1 MSFRGGNRGGGWR
14 GGRGGSREAHKPPP
28 AKKVR
33 TEVRTHYMFLRIL
46 NLQLLIQEK
55 KVVFFIKMSVTVA
68 FIVYFDTSMKIHRNR
83 SKQTSNF
90 IEKKKIRICEN
101 M

>member
-33 TEVRTHYMFLRIL
+33 TEVRTHY
-46 NLQLLIQEK
+46 
-55 KVVFFIKMSVTVA
+55 
-68 FIVYFDTSMKIHRNR
+68 IHTCFYG
-83 SKQTSNF
+83 S
-90 IEKKKIRICEN
+90 
-101 M
+101 

>member
-68 FIVYFDTSMKIHRNR
+68 FYSVL
-83 SKQTSNF
+83 
-90 IEKKKIRICEN
+90 
-101 M
+101 

>member
-33 TEVRTHYMFLRIL
+33 TEVRTHDYIHVFTNPKFSRKRLSFWDSGFFDQNVSNICIL
-46 NLQLLIQEK
+46 
-55 KVVFFIKMSVTVA
+55 
-68 FIVYFDTSMKIHRNR
+68 
-83 SKQTSNF
+83 
-90 IEKKKIRICEN
+90 
-101 M
+101 

>member
-33 TEVRTHYMFLRIL
+33 TEVRTHCMFLRNL
-46 NLQLLIQEK
+46 NFQFPIVFSRKKLSFSSKCQL
-55 KVVFFIKMSVTVA
+55 TWH
-68 FIVYFDTSMKIHRNR
+68 FIVYFDTSMKIYRNR
-83 SKQTSNF
+83 SNQTSNF
-90 IEKKKIRICEN
+90 IE
-101 M
+101 

>member
-33 TEVRTHYMFLRIL
+33 TEVRTHYMLTRIL
-46 NLQLLIQEK
+46 NFILIVFLRK
-55 KVVFFIKMSVTVA
+55 KVVI
-68 FIVYFDTSMKIHRNR
+68 FDQNVSYLGM
-83 SKQTSNF
+83 
-90 IEKKKIRICEN
+90 
-101 M
+101 

>member
-33 TEVRTHYMFLRIL
+33 TEVSTHYMFLRIL
-46 NLQLLIQEK
+46 NFLLAI
-55 KVVFFIKMSVTVA
+55 VFLIKMSVIFA
-68 FIVYFDTSMKIHRNR
+68 FWNVF
-83 SKQTSNF
+83 
-90 IEKKKIRICEN
+90 
-101 M
+101 

>member
-46 NLQLLIQEK
+46 NFQIP
-55 KVVFFIKMSVTVA
+55 FFFA
-68 FIVYFDTSMKIHRNR
+68 
-83 SKQTSNF
+83 
-90 IEKKKIRICEN
+90 
-101 M
+101 

>member
-33 TEVRTHYMFLRIL
+33 TEVRTHYKHVFTNPEISIC
-46 NLQLLIQEK
+46 NCFFNKE
-55 KVVFFIKMSVTVA
+55 VVFLIKMSVIFA
-68 FIVYFDTSMKIHRNR
+68 FCNEF
-83 SKQTSNF
+83 
-90 IEKKKIRICEN
+90 
-101 M
+101 

>member
-46 NLQLLIQEK
+46 NFLFAIVFFK
-55 KVVFFIKMSVTVA
+55 KEVVFLIKMSFIFA
-68 FIVYFDTSMKIHRNR
+68 FCNVF
-83 SKQTSNF
+83 
-90 IEKKKIRICEN
+90 
-101 M
+101 

>member
-46 NLQLLIQEK
+46 NFLLVLIVFFKK
-55 KVVFFIKMSVTVA
+55 KVVFFIKMLP
-68 FIVYFDTSMKIHRNR
+68 
-83 SKQTSNF
+83 
-90 IEKKKIRICEN
+90 
-101 M
+101 

>member
-33 TEVRTHYMFLRIL
+33 TEVRTHYIHVFTNPKFSRKRLSFWGTGLFDQNVSNICIL
-46 NLQLLIQEK
+46 
-55 KVVFFIKMSVTVA
+55 
-68 FIVYFDTSMKIHRNR
+68 
-83 SKQTSNF
+83 
-90 IEKKKIRICEN
+90 
-101 M
+101 

>member
-33 TEVRTHYMFLRIL
+33 TEVRTHYMILRIL
-46 NLQLLIQEK
+46 NFLFAIVFSRIKSKCQLYLHF
-55 KVVFFIKMSVTVA
+55 VM
-68 FIVYFDTSMKIHRNR
+68 YFDN
-83 SKQTSNF
+83 
-90 IEKKKIRICEN
+90 
-101 M
+101 

>member
-33 TEVRTHYMFLRIL
+33 TEVRTYSLH
-46 NLQLLIQEK
+46 
-55 KVVFFIKMSVTVA
+55 VFTNPEFPT
-68 FIVYFDTSMKIHRNR
+68 
-83 SKQTSNF
+83 
-90 IEKKKIRICEN
+90 
-101 M
+101 

>member
-46 NLQLLIQEK
+46 NFLFAI
-55 KVVFFIKMSVTVA
+55 VFSTKRLSF
-68 FIVYFDTSMKIHRNR
+68 
-83 SKQTSNF
+83 
-90 IEKKKIRICEN
+90 
-101 M
+101 